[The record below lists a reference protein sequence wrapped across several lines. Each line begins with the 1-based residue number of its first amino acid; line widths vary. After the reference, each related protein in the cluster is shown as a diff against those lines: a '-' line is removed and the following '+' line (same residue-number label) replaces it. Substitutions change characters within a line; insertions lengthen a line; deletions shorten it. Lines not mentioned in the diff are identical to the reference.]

1 MKRKEE
7 NMKVLKIENNHGY
20 FILGDTQNEII
31 DINKDNIFKLLN
43 IIFENNDIV
52 LDEITDKNQILN
64 EAEKIVYA
72 GIYEYFNNFILQKET
87 IKREIDEEFSE
98 IMNLLEK
105 QDDENENGFYLTGK
119 TGQAIVK

>member
-1 MKRKEE
+1 
-7 NMKVLKIENNHGY
+7 MKVLKVENNHGY

-43 IIFENNDIV
+43 IIFENDDIV

-98 IMNLLEK
+98 IMNLIEK

-119 TGQAIVK
+119 TGQDIVK